1 MTKEYKLDYSWASMR
16 RVSVVLALFVST
28 CFASAQQRPRITG
41 IAQVRLYTASPE
53 ASGSFYGKVLGLDRT
68 ETGGASVYTVNA
80 LQSIEVAPL
89 PSSAPRSR
97 LAAVVF
103 RTTDADALE
112 KYLRAHDLPIAQPIN
127 HGTFG
132 VHDPEGNLILFT
144 QSIIDKTHAS
154 PRATSRRIIHAGF
167 VVKDHDAE
175 DRFYR
180 DLLGFHL
187 YWKGGQK
194 DGALDY
200 VAMQVP
206 DGTDWLEYMLNNP
219 SDEDAHRLGGANH
232 LSLGVSH
239 MSDAVQLLAR
249 NGCTGPNCTKTQ
261 LGRDGKVQ
269 LNLFDPDLTRVEY
282 MEFKPVGTPCCS
294 PIAGKTPTETED
306 R

>member
-1 MTKEYKLDYSWASMR
+1 MK
-16 RVSVVLALFVST
+16 RVRVVLALLVST

-41 IAQVRLYTASPE
+41 IAQVRLYTASPD
-53 ASGSFYGKVLGLDRT
+53 SSSSFYGKVLGFDRT
-68 ETGGASVYTVNA
+68 AIGGASVYTVNN

-89 PSSAPRSR
+89 PSPAPSSR
-97 LAAVVF
+97 LMAVVF
-103 RTTDADALE
+103 RTTDAPALE
-112 KYLRAHDLPIAQPIN
+112 KYLQTHSIAIAQPLD

-144 QSIIDKTHAS
+144 QSTTDAQHRS

-167 VVKDHDAE
+167 VVKNHDVE

-206 DGTDWLEYMLNNP
+206 NGSDWLEYMLNTRA
-219 SDEDAHRLGGANH
+219 EATARQLGGANH
-232 LSLGVSH
+232 LSLGVTH
-239 MSDAVQLLAR
+239 MSDAVDALGR
-249 NGCTGPNCTKTQ
+249 NGCTGPNCAKTQ
-261 LGRDGKVQ
+261 LGRDGKMQ
-269 LNLFDPDLTRVEY
+269 LNEFDPDQTRVEF
-282 MEFKPVGTPCCS
+282 MEFKPVSTPCCS
-294 PIAGKTPTETED
+294 PIAGKTPAEKED